1 MKKYLPALAVALSA
15 VSVFAEGEGAAT
27 AETAVNSVISAVT
40 AFASTALQAIV
51 PIGVAFV
58 AFFLVRMGI
67 RIVKSIASSAK

>member
-15 VSVFAEGEGAAT
+15 VSVFAEGEPAT
-27 AETAVNSVISAVT
+27 ADSAVNAVISAVT
-40 AFASTALQAIV
+40 AFASSALTAVV